1 MIRSLLGEAAP
12 GFDRPL
18 DVLEACHARIARQCD
33 TLEKLRAHHARHG
46 ADPDAQRAARAV
58 LSYFD
63 RAAVQH
69 HDDEE
74 RNLFPLLEEAG
85 VADACDLVELL
96 TREHDEVAML
106 WRLLRPL
113 LHRIAEAHGCRLDEP
128 LAMRFVAL
136 NRSHVAFENAHLLP
150 LARQALGPA
159 ALERLGRAMAARRSV
174 TYPAST

>member
-12 GFDRPL
+12 GFDQPL

-33 TLEKLRAHHARHG
+33 TLEKLLVHHASHG
-46 ADPDAQRAARAV
+46 ADPDSQQAARAI
-58 LSYFD
+58 LAYFD

-69 HDDEE
+69 HEDEE

-85 VADACDLVELL
+85 ATGACDLVELL

-113 LHRIAEAHGCRLDEP
+113 LHKVAEARPCGLDER
-128 LAMRFVAL
+128 LVTRFAVL
-136 NRSHVAFENAHLLP
+136 NRSHLEFENAHLLP
-150 LARQALGPA
+150 LARQVLGPA

>member
-1 MIRSLLGEAAP
+1 MIRSLSGEAAP

-33 TLEKLRAHHARHG
+33 TLEKLLAHHVCRG
-46 ADPDAQRAARAV
+46 ADPDAQQAARST

-85 VADACDLVELL
+85 APGACDLVELL
-96 TREHDEVAML
+96 TREHDEVAVL

-113 LHRIAEAHGCRLDEP
+113 LQKIAEAQGCRLDEP
-128 LAMRFVAL
+128 LVERFVAL
-136 NRSHVAFENAHLLP
+136 NRSHIDFENDHLLP
-150 LARQALGPA
+150 VARRVLGPV